1 MSERLDIYLVE
12 HLLAQ
17 SRERAKQMIKSGL
30 VSVNGKAVT
39 KPSAEISEIDRVKAG
54 EDLEYV
60 SRGALK
66 LLKVFDMFST
76 DVSGLVCADIG
87 ASTGG
92 FTDVLLSKGAKKVY
106 AVDVGHG
113 QLHEKLKNDDRVVDL
128 EGVNVRELPENTF
141 SEKIGFMCMDL
152 SFISL
157 KLVIPGLC
165 PFLDDCAYVAVL
177 IKPQFEAGKGSVG
190 KNGIVKD
197 KKTHV
202 RVLKEL
208 CAFFGE
214 CGLNLQG
221 MTYSPV
227 KGGSGNIE
235 YLALLNNSKS
245 AAALPELNILVDT
258 AFGNLKEN

>member
-1 MSERLDIYLVE
+1 
-12 HLLAQ
+12 
-17 SRERAKQMIKSGL
+17 
-30 VSVNGKAVT
+30 
-39 KPSAEISEIDRVKAG
+39 
-54 EDLEYV
+54 
-60 SRGALK
+60 
-66 LLKVFDMFST
+66 
-76 DVSGLVCADIG
+76 
-87 ASTGG
+87 
-92 FTDVLLSKGAKKVY
+92 
-106 AVDVGHG
+106 
-113 QLHEKLKNDDRVVDL
+113 
-128 EGVNVRELPENTF
+128 
-141 SEKIGFMCMDL
+141 MDL